1 MNVFEHLLH
10 ARLRVGPFAQG
21 DVDSKGT
28 SLSYSLQTLPQGR
41 GRVSCAHTDT
51 SPAQALGLPAVPA
64 CSACLISL
72 ANLCC
77 VLARTVKS
85 VSPKGSMP
93 QMEPVSCRWYVA
105 CQMKTLQPVIQG
117 HRG

>member
-21 DVDSKGT
+21 DVDSKGDK
-28 SLSYSLQTLPQGR
+28 PQLFLADFRAEAGSPVLTR
-41 GRVSCAHTDT
+41 TPA
-51 SPAQALGLPAVPA
+51 PAQALGLPAVPA

-85 VSPKGSMP
+85 VSLKGQCLRWNLS
-93 QMEPVSCRWYVA
+93 PVDGMLPA
-105 CQMKTLQPVIQG
+105 K
-117 HRG
+117 